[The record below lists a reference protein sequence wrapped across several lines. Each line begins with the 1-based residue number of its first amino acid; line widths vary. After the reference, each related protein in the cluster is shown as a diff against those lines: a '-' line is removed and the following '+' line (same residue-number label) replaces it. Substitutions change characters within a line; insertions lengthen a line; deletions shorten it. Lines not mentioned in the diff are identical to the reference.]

1 MGKTIDFS
9 GQPFHFIG
17 IGGIGMSALAYI
29 LAKRKL
35 PVSGSDLR
43 STNIIERLQKVG
55 VRIFNH
61 QEAINLEFFNCNQK
75 QVLEEIFTS
84 NYDNKIVQ
92 NKKYLPQVICSTA
105 ITNDNPEYLAA
116 KEKGCPIFHRSD
128 ILAALIS
135 DYKSIGIAGTHGKT
149 TTSSLIGYML
159 LQAGIDPTI
168 IIGGEVDAWDGNA
181 RMGAKEGYLVA
192 EVDESDGSLIK
203 HHPHIGVITNIE
215 LDHPDYYQDLDEVIN
230 TFKIFAAQ
238 CDILVGSLDCK
249 IISSYFS
256 PHITYSLDFNKQADY
271 KVKNLINDN
280 KGARAEVWERGICLG
295 QLNLTI
301 LGNHNISNALA
312 TIAVGREL
320 GLEFSTIVNALLN
333 FQGPKRRFEKR
344 GYCNEITFIDD
355 YAHHPSEIDATL
367 SAAVSKIDN
376 TLINRVVVI
385 FQPHRYSRTFALLEK
400 FATCFNNADLVVL
413 TDIYGAG
420 EININNIHGED
431 LVREVKKN
439 HPQVFYFPSLE
450 ILSQKLPEL
459 LQPKDLAL
467 FLGAGN
473 LNQIIPN
480 IINLC

>member
-230 TFKIFAAQ
+230 TFQIFAA
-238 CDILVGSLDCK
+238 
-249 IISSYFS
+249 
-256 PHITYSLDFNKQADY
+256 
-271 KVKNLINDN
+271 
-280 KGARAEVWERGICLG
+280 
-295 QLNLTI
+295 
-301 LGNHNISNALA
+301 
-312 TIAVGREL
+312 
-320 GLEFSTIVNALLN
+320 
-333 FQGPKRRFEKR
+333 
-344 GYCNEITFIDD
+344 
-355 YAHHPSEIDATL
+355 
-367 SAAVSKIDN
+367 
-376 TLINRVVVI
+376 
-385 FQPHRYSRTFALLEK
+385 
-400 FATCFNNADLVVL
+400 
-413 TDIYGAG
+413 
-420 EININNIHGED
+420 
-431 LVREVKKN
+431 
-439 HPQVFYFPSLE
+439 
-450 ILSQKLPEL
+450 
-459 LQPKDLAL
+459 
-467 FLGAGN
+467 
-473 LNQIIPN
+473 
-480 IINLC
+480 